1 MTNPRRLD
9 GRLILIVE
17 RSWMIASA
25 FADAFE
31 TMGAKVVLA
40 KEPQSDLADLPHF
53 AAAVLDGQSHELC
66 QLLEARD
73 IPFVLYTTRGQ
84 SECQFP
90 RATVIE
96 KPAPL
101 MDVVAAVEHLL
112 QKAPEELGS
121 PSAVGSAP
129 LGDT

>member
-1 MTNPRRLD
+1 
-9 GRLILIVE
+9 
-17 RSWMIASA
+17 MIASA

-31 TMGAKVVLA
+31 AKGAKVVLTN
-40 KEPQSDLADLPHF
+40 ESRRDFADLPHL

-73 IPFVLYTTRGQ
+73 IPFVLYATRGQ
-84 SECQFP
+84 SELQFA

-112 QKAPEELGS
+112 TVGAS
-121 PSAVGSAP
+121 PPPNCSG
-129 LGDT
+129 GCM

>member
-1 MTNPRRLD
+1 
-9 GRLILIVE
+9 
-17 RSWMIASA
+17 MIASA

-31 TMGAKVVLA
+31 AKGAKVVLTS
-40 KEPQSDLADLPHF
+40 ESRRDFADLLHL

-66 QLLEARD
+66 QLLEARN

-84 SECQFP
+84 SELQFT

-112 QKAPEELGS
+112 QKAPEELDS
-121 PSAVGSAP
+121 PGGRVSD
-129 LGDT
+129 L